1 MTRDNNNYLD
11 RVRPMGENHLNRL
24 ITILALIILTAVN
37 AINAAFFQASFIGM
51 VLGILILIFWMLDM
65 RLMYLGRK
73 TNPKEV
79 WGMASPDAKRLPVA
93 LTVLISLFGFYAF
106 GWLHMGMWVWVMAT
120 YVGIRLA
127 YKLLVVVMM
136 NDELSSYIEQGTY
149 VVAIVVS
156 LFGIAN
162 VNNDMKGLPM
172 LGFFLALYP
181 FIAGI
186 IGKKDKSF
194 FVLKLIW
201 LALMWVAVAC
211 KGSVIAAI
219 LATVLFGIMMS
230 FNNTVTTSQHRSDN
244 VIPFR
249 TRDGRTVN
257 PYYSR
262 DENET
267 IIEPDKNFIGILLP
281 KFHPYI
287 PYTWIPNPFRTIWVK
302 QTQKRIELFEKR
314 FMLGE
319 DSTDLALL
327 GISDID
333 SPSDP
338 LLTLVGFS
346 KLRRIKITLP
356 DGKGKKKWFRKEE
369 EKDISFCVSKKFG
382 DFLKENLDSWADWTC
397 GARGIKRLL

>member
-37 AINAAFFQASFIGM
+37 AINAAFFQASL
-51 VLGILILIFWMLDM
+51 VLGILILIVWMVDM
-65 RLMYLGRK
+65 RLMYLGCK

-120 YVGIRLA
+120 YAGIQLA

-211 KGSVIAAI
+211 RGSVIAAI
-219 LATVLFGIMMS
+219 LATVLFGMMMS
-230 FNNTVTTSQHRSDN
+230 FNSTVTTSQHRSDN

-249 TRDGRTVN
+249 TRDGRTVTPPERN
-257 PYYSR
+257 RNRS
-262 DENET
+262 
-267 IIEPDKNFIGILLP
+267 IGKLP
-281 KFHPYI
+281 KDRNDNNVIISFHTKI
-287 PYTWIPNPFRTIWVK
+287 PYLFIPNPFKTITICKV
-302 QTQKRIELFEKR
+302 
-314 FMLGE
+314 E
-319 DSTDLALL
+319 DSL
-327 GISDID
+327 I
-333 SPSDP
+333 
-338 LLTLVGFS
+338 
-346 KLRRIKITLP
+346 
-356 DGKGKKKWFRKEE
+356 
-369 EKDISFCVSKKFG
+369 
-382 DFLKENLDSWADWTC
+382 LKENTFMGRWEQADLKDIRDFSFDPESILCAIFSHGYMRINANQLLNPQT
-397 GARGIKRLL
+397 IKFFCSKALSESLSDELRILKGQ